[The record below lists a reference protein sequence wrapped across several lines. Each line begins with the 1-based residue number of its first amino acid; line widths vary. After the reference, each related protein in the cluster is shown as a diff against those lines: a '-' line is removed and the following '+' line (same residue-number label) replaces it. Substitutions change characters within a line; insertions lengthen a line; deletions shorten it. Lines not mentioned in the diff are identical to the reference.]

1 MVVAT
6 IYRRVKPGK
15 STIRLTRKE
24 LRKVTAG
31 RYLLEVT
38 PGKSRSKMGKS
49 KTASFRVTR

>member
-1 MVVAT
+1 MAT

-15 STIRLTRKE
+15 KTTITLTRKE